1 MNEKIKETQKKLA
14 DELKDLEHKM
24 KDALEENEH
33 FHTLKHQIEKR
44 KPPQKDEEK

>member
-1 MNEKIKETQKKLA
+1 MSDKIKETQKKLA

-33 FHTLKHQIEKR
+33 FHTLEHQIEKR
-44 KPPQKDEEK
+44 KPPQKSEDE